1 MKSYV
6 DIQVTLEGI
15 SGILFDRF
23 VDYSTDKR
31 PADQKLYLINDN
43 QVILPA
49 ENILSGFLCG
59 VDPKGCPKVFEGK
72 KGADYIRMIMSHA
85 VITPDAIPFLD
96 GAMKPVKFTGFGNKS
111 QFQIVTASARTKK
124 GSLSIKQ
131 EAQDRPLLTM
141 PWHLKFGV
149 KLFNNTLV
157 DENKLRNYFERG
169 GIEIAL
175 GTWRPRYGRFMVKEW
190 TVE

>member
-1 MKSYV
+1 M
-6 DIQVTLEGI
+6 
-15 SGILFDRF
+15 FDRF
-23 VDYSTDKR
+23 IDHSAEKR
-31 PADQKLYLINDN
+31 PAEQKLYLLDGN

-59 VDPKGCPKVFEGK
+59 TDPKGCAKVFEGK
-72 KGADYIRMIMSHA
+72 KGADYIRMMMAHT

-96 GAMKPVKFTGFGNKS
+96 SNMKPVKFTKFGAGSPFK
-111 QFQIVTASARTKK
+111 IVTAAARTKK

-141 PWHLKFGV
+141 PWHLKFGI
-149 KLFNNTLV
+149 KLFVNTAV
-157 DENKLRNYFERG
+157 DENKLHNYFDRG

-175 GTWRPRYGRFMVKEW
+175 GTWRPRYGRFMVKGWE
-190 TVE
+190 VK